1 MTLES
6 VHALFLDESGT
17 VSLSQLT
24 ELSGLSEGELRDL
37 VECGALAPFDASAAS
52 WTFGSHCVVIARTAL
67 RLREDFALDD
77 AHSVAVLLR
86 FLQRIEALE
95 REIETLRARR

>member
-1 MTLES
+1 
-6 VHALFLDESGT
+6 
-17 VSLSQLT
+17 
-24 ELSGLSEGELRDL
+24 
-37 VECGALAPFDASAAS
+37 
-52 WTFGSHCVVIARTAL
+52 VIVARTAQ

>member
-1 MTLES
+1 MTIES

-17 VSLSQLT
+17 VSLAQLT

-37 VECGALAPFDASAAS
+37 VECGALAPFDVSAAS
-52 WTFGSHCVVIARTAL
+52 WTFGSHCVIVARTAQ

-77 AHSVAVLLR
+77 PHSVAVLLR
-86 FLQRIEALE
+86 FLQRIEDLE